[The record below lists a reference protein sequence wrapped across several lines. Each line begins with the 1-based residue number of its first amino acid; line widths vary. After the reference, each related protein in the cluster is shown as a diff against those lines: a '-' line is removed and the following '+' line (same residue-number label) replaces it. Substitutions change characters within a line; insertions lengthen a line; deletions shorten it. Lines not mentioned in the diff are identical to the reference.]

1 MVYIYIYIY
10 VHLGALICR
19 LSRIVICTLLN
30 ILYFLSASDVMVW
43 SEDMGNIM
51 FRLHV
56 DGFPYRECVGNII
69 NYIFFGQGVV
79 NALNGS
85 LPKFW

>member
-1 MVYIYIYIY
+1 MINIY

-30 ILYFLSASDVMVW
+30 ILYFLSASDVTVW
-43 SEDMGNIM
+43 SEDIGNII
-51 FRLHV
+51 FRLLV

-69 NYIFFGQGVV
+69 NYFSWAG
-79 NALNGS
+79 GS
-85 LPKFW
+85 QCFK